1 MRKAILDNREML
13 IALKNKFLEE
23 ITFTQDKMIE
33 LGQKVN
39 KDADQTRQGM
49 LEMEAFVNTMIFNEK
64 AARTAMT
71 NQLAEELDR
80 STKNYTRKIDDLANY
95 CGDINTA
102 LESVTND
109 MGNLDTEHT
118 NFYYEFQ
125 NYKDMTENQ
134 IKDIVIRMTMEKMVN
149 MLETYEVNVKTF
161 GNKDKTLSSRITL
174 QDRIP
179 TRAKAGG
186 ASSKTQNQEEL
197 NEMMDRKLDKVYERV
212 RNDNWIIWKESI
224 RLAEK
229 EFNEGGIKKTLDLL
243 PKVTYDRND
252 LRKAIN
258 TLMPDDQIQMPKPV
272 IKTGPI
278 KESPKKPNS
287 PPKKGTPNQKSP
299 SKRNATPDRD
309 ISPKRGDTPSP
320 QDSPRGKS

>member
-1 MRKAILDNREML
+1 ML

-125 NYKDMTENQ
+125 NYKDLNESQ

-149 MLETYEVNVKTF
+149 MLETYEVDVKTF

-186 ASSKTQNQEEL
+186 ASSKTQNQEEV

-229 EFNEGGIKKTLDLL
+229 EFNEDGIKKTLDLL

-278 KESPKKPNS
+278 KESSKKPNS
-287 PPKKGTPNQKSP
+287 PPKKSTPNQKSP
-299 SKRNATPDRD
+299 SKINATPDRD

>member
-299 SKRNATPDRD
+299 SKRNVTPDRD

>member
-125 NYKDMTENQ
+125 NYKDLNESQ

-149 MLETYEVNVKTF
+149 MLETYEVDVKTF

-186 ASSKTQNQEEL
+186 ASSKTQNQEEV

-229 EFNEGGIKKTLDLL
+229 EFNEDGIKKTLDLL

-278 KESPKKPNS
+278 KESSKKPNS
-287 PPKKGTPNQKSP
+287 PPKKSTPNQKSP